1 MAMKIVFPVAG
12 VGTRFLPATK
22 EVPKEI
28 LPVIDKPLIQYAVEE
43 AVASGLAD
51 FIFITASGKEALER
65 YFAPNRELDAFL
77 ARHRKT
83 GLLRGLRKF
92 YKKKFTYIRQEQA
105 LGFGHA
111 ISLAEKAVGDKAFAI
126 SLPDDLI
133 LSARPVMAQLLA
145 VYEKYKSPVIAFMKV
160 PRQDVPRY
168 GIAAGPFLEERVF
181 RIETLVEKPA
191 VAAAPSNYAVIG
203 RYILT
208 PDIFPLLKRG
218 KRGAGSEIQL
228 TDAVVKLMKRRQ
240 VLGYF
245 FEGRRFDAGTTLGY
259 IETLVH
265 VALQRED
272 TREFTRR
279 LLRGLDLDEK
289 L

>member
-43 AVASGLAD
+43 AVQSGLDD
-51 FIFITASGKEALER
+51 FILITAPGKEVLER
-65 YFAPNRELDAFL
+65 YFAPNPDLDGFL
-77 ARHRKT
+77 ARHGKAR
-83 GLLRGLRKF
+83 LLDGVREFFG
-92 YKKKFTYIRQEQA
+92 KKFTYIRQEEA

-111 ISLAEKAVGDKAFAI
+111 ISLAEKAVGKEPFAI

-133 LSARPVMAQLLA
+133 LSERPAMAQMLA
-145 VYEKYKSPVIAFMKV
+145 VYEKYKSPVIAFMEV
-160 PRQDVPRY
+160 PRSDVSRY
-168 GIAAGPFLEERVF
+168 GLAAGPFLEKRVF
-181 RIETLVEKPA
+181 RIEKLVEKPA
-191 VAAAPSNYAVIG
+191 PADAPSNYAVIG

-208 PDIFPLLKRG
+208 PDIFPLLKRE
-218 KRGAGSEIQL
+218 KMGAGAEIQL
-228 TDAVVKLMKRRQ
+228 TDAVVELMKKRQ

-245 FEGRRFDAGTTLGY
+245 FEGRRFDAGTPQGF
-259 IETLVH
+259 IETLIQ
-265 VALQRED
+265 VALHRED
-272 TREFTRR
+272 TRDFTRR
-279 LLRGLDLDEK
+279 LLRDLAQNEK

>member
-51 FIFITASGKEALER
+51 FIFITAPGKEALER
-65 YFAPNRELDAFL
+65 HFTPNRELDAFL
-77 ARHRKT
+77 ERHRKT
-83 GLLRGLRKF
+83 HLLDGLQEFYRKNF
-92 YKKKFTYIRQEQA
+92 SYIRQEQA

-111 ISLAEKAVGDKAFAI
+111 IALAEKAVGDEAFAI

-133 LSARPVMAQLLA
+133 LSQQPVMAQMIA

-160 PRQDVPRY
+160 PPEDTPRY

-181 RIETLVEKPA
+181 RIEKLVEKPA
-191 VAAAPSNYAVIG
+191 VGRRPLQLRRHRPLHPDPRHLPAAEA
-203 RYILT
+203 R
-208 PDIFPLLKRG
+208 K
-218 KRGAGSEIQL
+218 KGAGAEIQL
-228 TDAVVKLMKRRQ
+228 TDAVVELMKKAP
-240 VLGYF
+240 G
-245 FEGRRFDAGTTLGY
+245 AGL
-259 IETLVH
+259 
-265 VALQRED
+265 
-272 TREFTRR
+272 F
-279 LLRGLDLDEK
+279 LRGQALRRRHHPGLYRDADPCGPAARGHARIHPPAPARPGPR
-289 L
+289 

>member
-1 MAMKIVFPVAG
+1 MPMKIVFPVAG

-43 AVASGLAD
+43 AVQSGFDD
-51 FIFITASGKEALER
+51 FVFITAPGKEALEK
-65 YFAPNRELDAFL
+65 YFLPNPELDSFL
-77 ARHRKT
+77 ERHRK
-83 GLLRGLRKF
+83 GHLLDGVKGF
-92 YKKKFTYIRQEQA
+92 YQKKFTYIRQEQA

-111 ISLAEKAVGDKAFAI
+111 IALAESAVGNEAFAI

-133 LSARPVMAQLLA
+133 LSQRPAMAQMLE
-145 VYEKYKSPVIAFMKV
+145 VYEKYKSPVIAFMEV
-160 PRQDVPRY
+160 PRDEIPRY

-181 RIETLVEKPA
+181 AIEKLVEKPA
-191 VAAAPSNYAVIG
+191 LADAPSNYAVIG
-203 RYILT
+203 RYIMT
-208 PDIFPLLKRG
+208 PDIFPLLKRE
-218 KRGAGSEIQL
+218 KKGAGSEIQL
-228 TDAVVKLMKRRQ
+228 TDAVVELMKQRR

-272 TREFTRR
+272 TRDFTRR
-279 LLRGLDLDEK
+279 LLLELARDARL
-289 L
+289 

>member
-1 MAMKIVFPVAG
+1 MKIVFPVAG

-43 AVASGLAD
+43 AVQSGLED
-51 FIFITASGKEALER
+51 FVFITARGKEALER
-65 YFAPNRELDAFL
+65 HFAPNPELDAFL
-77 ARHRKT
+77 QRHQKEHLLDGLKGYYRKN
-83 GLLRGLRKF
+83 F
-92 YKKKFTYIRQEQA
+92 FYIRQQEA

-111 ISLAEKAVGDKAFAI
+111 ISLAEKAVGDEAFAI

-133 LSARPVMAQLLA
+133 ISRRPAMAQLLE
-145 VYEKYKSPVIAFMKV
+145 VYEKYKSPVIAFMEV
-160 PRQDVPRY
+160 PRDEIPRY
-168 GIAAGPFLEERVF
+168 GIAAGKFMEERVF
-181 RIETLVEKPA
+181 AIEKLVEKPA
-191 VAAAPSNYAVIG
+191 LAEAPSNFAVIG

-208 PDIFPLLKRG
+208 PDIFPLLKRDV
-218 KRGAGSEIQL
+218 KGAGSEIQL
-228 TDAVVKLMKRRQ
+228 TDAIIELMKKRR

-259 IETLVH
+259 IETLIH
-265 VALQRED
+265 VALYRED
-272 TREFTRR
+272 TRDFTRR
-279 LLRGLDLDEK
+279 VLSDLAKDEK

>member
-1 MAMKIVFPVAG
+1 MKIVFPVAG
-12 VGTRFLPATK
+12 VGTRFLPASK
-22 EVPKEI
+22 EIPKEI
-28 LPVIDKPLIQYAVEE
+28 LPIIDKPLIQYAVEE
-43 AVASGLAD
+43 AVQSGLAD
-51 FIFITASGKEALER
+51 FIFITAPGKEALER

-83 GLLRGLRKF
+83 GLLQGLRKL

-111 ISLAEKAVGDKAFAI
+111 ISLAEKAVGDEAFAI

-133 LSARPVMAQLLA
+133 LSEQPAMAQLIA
-145 VYEKYKSPVIAFMKV
+145 VYEKYQSPVIAFMKV
-160 PRQDVPRY
+160 PPEDTPRY

-181 RIETLVEKPA
+181 RIEQLVEKPA
-191 VAAAPSNYAVIG
+191 LGSAPSNYAVIG
-203 RYILT
+203 RYIMT

-218 KRGAGSEIQL
+218 RKGAGAEIQL
-228 TDAVVKLMKRRQ
+228 TDAVVKLMKQRQ

-279 LLRGLDLDEK
+279 LLRGLALNEK

>member
-1 MAMKIVFPVAG
+1 MAMKTVFPVAG

-51 FIFITASGKEALER
+51 FIFITAPGKEALER
-65 YFAPNRELDAFL
+65 YFAPNRELDDFL
-77 ARHRKT
+77 CRHSKS
-83 GLLRGLRKF
+83 GLLQGLQKLYGKNF
-92 YKKKFTYIRQEQA
+92 SYIRQEQA

-111 ISLAEKAVGDKAFAI
+111 IALAETAVGDEAFAI

-133 LSARPVMAQLLA
+133 LSERPVMAQMLEMW
-145 VYEKYKSPVIAFMKV
+145 EKYRSPLIAFMEV
-160 PRQDVPRY
+160 PRADVGRY
-168 GIAAGPFLEERVF
+168 GIAAGPFLEERLF
-181 RIETLVEKPA
+181 RIEKLVEKPA
-191 VAAAPSNYAVIG
+191 AGEAPSNFAVIG
-203 RYILT
+203 RYIMT
-208 PDIFPLLKRG
+208 PDIFPLLKRE
-218 KRGAGSEIQL
+218 KKGAGAEIQL
-228 TDAVVKLMKRRQ
+228 TDAVVELMKRRQ

-265 VALQRED
+265 VALRRED